1 MKNMSEWR
9 SLLRATRDHGAYCIF
24 RSMLCFALLG
34 ASTSVVAQQDIVE
47 RCVSGGGVTTE
58 QCNCTDQF
66 GRAATRQC
74 RQLVSDQ
81 TGSPTGRNGV
91 CGLVCDQC
99 QCASSSPPVNW
110 PQVQGR
116 QSNANEI
123 KICVTEFEGDCPPGT
138 TWRPCEQDSHEGA
151 PAVGDR
157 LCRARGM
164 AGASTFED
172 SKQNLHKCGLTVYRA
187 VCR

>member
-1 MKNMSEWR
+1 MNNMNKCL
-9 SLLRATRDHGAYCIF
+9 SLLRVTKDYVAYCIF

-34 ASTSVVAQQDIVE
+34 TSTSVVAQQTIVE

-58 QCNCTDQF
+58 QCNCTDEF
-66 GRAATRQC
+66 GRAATREC

-91 CGLVCDQC
+91 CGVVCDQC

-110 PQVQGR
+110 PQVPR
-116 QSNANEI
+116 SKSNANEI
-123 KICVTEFEGDCPPGT
+123 KICVTEFEGDCPPDT
-138 TWRPCEQDSHEGA
+138 TWRPCEIDSHEGA

-164 AGASTFED
+164 AGASTYKFAE
-172 SKQNLHKCGLTVYRA
+172 QNLHKCGLTVWRA